1 MKNILLLSLLA
12 AASTSLAA
20 PAPAS
25 PVRQKLG
32 KYIKSKRHHLASLR
46 SINEPRE
53 VLLSHSSFGYSK
65 VNDVANGPLT
75 LKFGKTERHQ
85 RLRKLPSSNTDGLE
99 KRQNDNESDNESEL
113 LNFDDTRYIACECRP
128 SCLSLF
134 LRPSHRRVMPC
145 HAMLVSPR
153 RPERPLPPLCHTAP
167 PRRQS

>member
-85 RLRKLPSSNTDGLE
+85 KLRKLPSSSTDGLE

-113 LNFDDTRYIACECRP
+113 LNFDDTRYIACE
-128 SCLSLF
+128 
-134 LRPSHRRVMPC
+134 
-145 HAMLVSPR
+145 
-153 RPERPLPPLCHTAP
+153 
-167 PRRQS
+167 